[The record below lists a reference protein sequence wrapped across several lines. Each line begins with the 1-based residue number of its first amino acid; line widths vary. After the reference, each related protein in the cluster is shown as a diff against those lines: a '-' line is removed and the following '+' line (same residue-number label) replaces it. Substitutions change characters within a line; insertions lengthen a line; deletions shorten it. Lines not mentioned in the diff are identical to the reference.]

1 MSNPLPMPQP
11 SGLNDAKGQT
21 TQAGYRYMQSLD
33 QAARSASSSIATLE
47 ATAATLATKAGQT
60 FALPAFIEYPEAK
73 DYKVLIKA
81 PFAMTVTS
89 VTTICTTGTA
99 TLTVKINSTALGGA
113 ANSVSTSEQSQSHSS
128 ANSVAVGDDIVLTFS
143 SVSSVENVSVMVS
156 GTYSLA

>member
-33 QAARSASSSIATLE
+33 QSARSAIATM
-47 ATAATLATKAGQT
+47 ATLATKAGQT
-60 FALPAFIEYPEAK
+60 FALPAFIEYPENK
-73 DYKVLIKA
+73 SYKVLLKA
-81 PFAMTVTS
+81 PFAMTITS

-99 TLTVKINSTALGGA
+99 TLTVKINSTALGGT
-113 ANSVSTSEQSQSHSS
+113 ANSVSTTEQSQSHSS
-128 ANSVAVGDDIVLTFS
+128 ANIVAAGDDVVLTFS
-143 SVSSVENVSVMVS
+143 SVSGAENVSVMIS

>member
-47 ATAATLATKAGQT
+47 ATLATKAGQT